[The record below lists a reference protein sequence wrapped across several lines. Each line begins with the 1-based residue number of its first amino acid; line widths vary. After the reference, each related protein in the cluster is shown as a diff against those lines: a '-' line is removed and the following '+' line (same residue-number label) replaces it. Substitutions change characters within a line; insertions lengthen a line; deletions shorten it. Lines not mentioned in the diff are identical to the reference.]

1 MLIKLK
7 SCPFCGGKTV
17 FHGKPWVDIVCLSC
31 SMVFSYNGCN
41 SLSSAAEIFNSRVSS
56 SEEYLF
62 LFEDDAICTIPPP

>member
-7 SCPFCGGKTV
+7 GCPFCGGKTV
-17 FHGKPWVDIVCLSC
+17 FQGKFVIDIVCLSC
-31 SMVFSYNGCN
+31 SMVFSYYGCN

-62 LFEDDAICTIPPP
+62 LLEDNAICTMPPP